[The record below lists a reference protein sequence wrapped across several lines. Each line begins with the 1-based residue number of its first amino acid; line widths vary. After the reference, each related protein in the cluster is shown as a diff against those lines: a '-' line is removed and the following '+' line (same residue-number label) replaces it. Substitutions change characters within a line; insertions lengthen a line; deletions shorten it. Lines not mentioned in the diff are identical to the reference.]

1 MREKNFNAL
10 PSFPAPTFK
19 VLMLSGNATSGA
31 GRGKKLPPR
40 MGSCFHRFCGGF
52 SKPSNLEGA
61 RRVPQLS
68 RLPPQLPEE
77 IVMKPQSRSF
87 FSLRDLGVALTLVGA
102 LVAAP
107 GAAQAHI
114 KMSLPL
120 DWIVTNSQGD
130 PQKITPCG
138 VDPTKPTT
146 FTVTNAVTTLHV
158 GDKVTF
164 NWTETVPHDGH
175 FRIALAI
182 NSRDELTDPAVTQ
195 MNSDGTAAAVAVS
208 TAYPV
213 LADNL
218 FDHKASSVSANKA
231 YTTSVTI
238 PNTPCTKCTLQLLQ
252 FMANH
257 PLDPSYFYHQCA
269 DVTILAASGAGG
281 SGGSGGSA
289 GKTGGTGGAAGKTGG
304 TGGVTTGTGGSG
316 SGGAASGSGGATTG
330 TGGATSGTGGAI
342 TGTGGTTSGS
352 GGATS
357 GTGGEVA
364 TGSGGNAPGSG
375 GSTATGTG
383 GSGTGGSPEDGPTGG
398 CTCQLGAANVTW
410 TGLGLLGLALIC
422 VRRRRRSL

>member
-1 MREKNFNAL
+1 
-10 PSFPAPTFK
+10 
-19 VLMLSGNATSGA
+19 
-31 GRGKKLPPR
+31 
-40 MGSCFHRFCGGF
+40 
-52 SKPSNLEGA
+52 
-61 RRVPQLS
+61 
-68 RLPPQLPEE
+68 
-77 IVMKPQSRSF
+77 MKPHSRSF
-87 FSLRDLGVALTLVGA
+87 LSLRDLGAALSLVGA
-102 LVAAP
+102 LVVAP
-107 GAAQAHI
+107 GAAQGHI
-114 KMSLPL
+114 KMSAPA
-120 DWIVTNSQGD
+120 DWIVTNSSGD

-182 NSRDELTDPAVTQ
+182 NSRDELTDPAVTKA
-195 MNSDGTAAAVAVS
+195 NSDGTAAEVAIS

-218 FDHKASSVSANKA
+218 FPHTAASVSANHA
-231 YTTSVTI
+231 YTTTVTI

-269 DVTILAASGAGG
+269 DVTILAATGGGGTSGGSTGGG
-281 SGGSGGSA
+281 SGGAA
-289 GKTGGTGGAAGKTGG
+289 GKTGGTGGAAGKAGG

-316 SGGAASGSGGATTG
+316 TGGATSGSGGSTSGTGGTTTGTGGAITG
-330 TGGATSGTGGAI
+330 TGGATSGTG
-342 TGTGGTTSGS
+342 T

-375 GSTATGTG
+375 GSGATGSG
-383 GSGTGGSPEDGPTGG
+383 GTGTGGSPEGGSSGG
-398 CTCQLGAANVTW
+398 CACELGAANVRW
-410 TGLGLLGLALIC
+410 SGLGLLGVALVC
-422 VRRRRRSL
+422 LRRRRRLR